1 MKKWLWTLGLTSYL
15 GFLIASLPAAVVVK
29 LLPSM
34 PGVTLGP
41 AQGQWNDGRL
51 AFVRQGNVQL
61 NAIHWQLS
69 LAQLWRGQLGFQL
82 EMGASQA
89 EPTAT
94 VQGRVGFSGL
104 SVEQGLVTVPIR
116 WVLPK
121 VSLPMKMDASGDIVV
136 RIEEFQSGTPYC
148 TALKGQASWQDAKF
162 ESPIGW
168 LDLQSIT
175 GALTC
180 QQGNLQLITAAN
192 NPLGAALTV
201 DLLASSYQINGT
213 LQPVSSLPKEV
224 HQAMQFVG
232 PQDSQGRYV
241 MKLAGQIRH

>member
-15 GFLIASLPAAVVVK
+15 GFLVVSLPAAVVVK
-29 LLPSM
+29 LLPAL

-41 AQGQWNDGRL
+41 AQGTWNDGHL

-61 NAIHWQLS
+61 NSIHWQLS

-82 EMGASQA
+82 DVGASTA
-89 EPTAT
+89 EPSAQL
-94 VQGRVGFSGL
+94 QGRAGL
-104 SVEQGLVTVPIR
+104 AGMTLEQGVVTVPIR

-121 VSLPMKMDASGDIVV
+121 VSLPMKMDATGDIVV
-136 RIEEFQSGTPYC
+136 RIEEFQSGAPYC
-148 TALKGQASWQDAKF
+148 SVLKGQASWQDAKF

-175 GALTC
+175 GVLSC
-180 QQGNLQLITAAN
+180 QQGNLQLVTAAN

-201 DLLASSYQINGT
+201 DLMADRYQIDGT
-213 LQPVSSLPKEV
+213 LQPAASLPKEV

-241 MKLAGQIRH
+241 MKLAGQIRR

>member
-15 GFLIASLPAAVVVK
+15 GFLIASLPAAMVVK
-29 LLPSM
+29 LLPTM

-51 AFVRQGNVQL
+51 AFVRQGNMQL

-94 VQGRVGFSGL
+94 VQGRVGLSGL

-136 RIEEFQSGTPYC
+136 RIEEFQSGAPYC
-148 TALKGQASWQDAKF
+148 TALKGQASWQNAKF

-175 GALTC
+175 GVLSC

-201 DLLASSYQINGT
+201 DVLASSYQINGT

>member
-1 MKKWLWTLGLTSYL
+1 MKKWLWTLGISSYL
-15 GFLIASLPAAVVVK
+15 LFLVSALPAAVVLK
-29 LLPSM
+29 LLPAM

-41 AQGQWNDGRL
+41 AQGAWNDGRL

-61 NAIHWQLS
+61 NNLHWQLS

-82 EMGASQA
+82 DVGTSNA
-89 EPTAT
+89 EPTA
-94 VQGRVGFSGL
+94 QLHGRVGMAGL
-104 SVEQGLVTVPIR
+104 TLEQGVVTVPIR

-136 RIEEFQSGTPYC
+136 RIDEFQSGTPYC
-148 TALKGQASWQDAKF
+148 SALQGQASWQDAKF

-168 LDLQSIT
+168 LDLQTIT
-175 GALTC
+175 GALSC
-180 QQGNLQLITAAN
+180 QQGNLQLVTAAN

-201 DLLASSYQINGT
+201 DLLADRYQIDGT
-213 LQPVSSLPKEV
+213 LQPAASLPKEV

-232 PQDSQGRYV
+232 PQDNQGRYV
-241 MKLAGQIRH
+241 MKLAGQIRR